1 MSHNLECEGIELLQT
16 PTHITRLCLHGDPSP
31 QQILERYLIWLE
43 SCDLVQVKC
52 DEADKAGIS
61 EVKVELEI
69 LARKVKD
76 RR

>member
-43 SCDLVQVKC
+43 SCSLDRDWVREHVKRLRLK
-52 DEADKAGIS
+52 KAS
-61 EVKVELEI
+61 SL
-69 LARKVKD
+69 RFYST
-76 RR
+76 